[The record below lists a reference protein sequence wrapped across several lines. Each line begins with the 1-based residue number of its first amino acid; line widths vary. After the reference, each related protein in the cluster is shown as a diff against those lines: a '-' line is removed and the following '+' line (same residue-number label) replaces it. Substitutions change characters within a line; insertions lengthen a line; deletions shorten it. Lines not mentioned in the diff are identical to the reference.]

1 MKQALSI
8 VVTLSIAI
16 GLASCE
22 ARPGARLE
30 LSIGSKYASVIRRTQ
45 AVIYNRLRE
54 ASGGYMADVR
64 TGYFPEVNKLVYEIA
79 AGAPSANALRYLYE
93 TRGEYRVFITDD
105 DGEATDWI
113 TNEDVADADAGKAR
127 RGPTVFVGLAP
138 LSARRVA
145 EVSGDYI
152 GTTVQSSL
160 DGDLIYETTLTWP
173 IQRFYQFEVGTLE
186 EAEMLAVVL
195 KFGALPTDV
204 SAWNEDA
211 EVPGAIAAAD

>member
-1 MKQALSI
+1 MKQVLSI
-8 VVTLSIAI
+8 VVVVIVAT

-30 LSIGSKYASVIRRTQ
+30 LTIASDDASVIRRTQ
-45 AVIYNRLRE
+45 AVIYKRLRE
-54 ASGGYMADVR
+54 ASGGYIADVR
-64 TGYFPEVNKLVYEIA
+64 TAWFPELKKLVYEITS
-79 AGAPSANALRYLYE
+79 GAPAGDALQYLYE
-93 TRGEYRVFITDD
+93 TRGEYRVFITDE

-113 TNEDVADADAGKAR
+113 TNQDVADADAGKAR

-145 EVSGDYI
+145 EVSGEYI
-152 GTTVQSSL
+152 GSTVHTSL
-160 DGDLIYETTLTWP
+160 DGELIYETTLTWP

-204 SAWNEDA
+204 SAWSE
-211 EVPGAIAAAD
+211 ETL

>member
-8 VVTLSIAI
+8 VVVLVVAT

-30 LSIGSKYASVIRRTQ
+30 LSIASDDASVIRRTQ
-45 AVIYNRLRE
+45 AVIYNRLRD

-64 TGYFPEVNKLVYEIA
+64 TGYFPEMKKLVYEIA
-79 AGAPSANALRYLYE
+79 AGAPGKDALRYLYE
-93 TRGEYRVFITDD
+93 TRGEYRVFITDEN
-105 DGEATDWI
+105 GEATDWI

-145 EVSGDYI
+145 DVSGDYI
-152 GTTVQSSL
+152 GTTIQTSL
-160 DGDLIYETTLTWP
+160 DGELIYETTLTWP

-195 KFGALPTDV
+195 KFGVLPTEV
-204 SAWNEDA
+204 SAWSE
-211 EVPGAIAAAD
+211 ETP

>member
-1 MKQALSI
+1 MKPVLPT
-8 VVTLSIAI
+8 VVVLVLAA

-30 LSIGSKYASVIRRTQ
+30 LAVASEDAGVIRRVQ
-45 AVIYNRLRE
+45 AVMYNRLRE
-54 ASGGYMADVR
+54 ASGGYLADVR
-64 TGYFPEVNKLVYEIA
+64 TSYFPEAKKLVYEIA
-79 AGAPSANALRYLYE
+79 AGAPGRDALRYLYE
-93 TRGEYRVFITDD
+93 TRGEYRVFITDE

-152 GTTVQSSL
+152 GTTVQTSL
-160 DGDLIYETTLTWP
+160 DGELIYKTTLTWP

-204 SAWNEDA
+204 RAWSGELETPVKDQEN
-211 EVPGAIAAAD
+211 

>member
-8 VVTLSIAI
+8 VVVLVLAA

-30 LSIGSKYASVIRRTQ
+30 LAVASEDTSVIKRVQ

-54 ASGGYMADVR
+54 ASGGYIADVR
-64 TGYFPEVNKLVYEIA
+64 TSYFPDTKKLVYEIA
-79 AGAPSANALRYLYE
+79 VGAPGKDALRYLYE
-93 TRGEYRVFITDD
+93 TRGEYRVFITDEN
-105 DGEATDWI
+105 GEATDWI
-113 TNEDVADADAGKAR
+113 TNEDVVDADAGKAR

-152 GTTVQSSL
+152 GTTIQTSL
-160 DGDLIYETTLTWP
+160 DGELIYQTTLTWP
-173 IQRFYQFEVGTLE
+173 IQRFYQFEVGSLE

-204 SAWNEDA
+204 SAWSGDL
-211 EVPGAIAAAD
+211 EVMEKD

>member
-1 MKQALSI
+1 MKQVLSI
-8 VVTLSIAI
+8 VVVVIVAT

-30 LSIGSKYASVIRRTQ
+30 LTIASDDASVIRRTQ

-54 ASGGYMADVR
+54 ASGGYIADVR
-64 TGYFPEVNKLVYEIA
+64 TAWFPELKKLVYEITS
-79 AGAPSANALRYLYE
+79 GAPAGDALQYLYE
-93 TRGEYRVFITDD
+93 TRGEYRVFITDE

-113 TNEDVADADAGKAR
+113 TNQDVADADAGKAR

-152 GTTVQSSL
+152 GSTVHTSL
-160 DGDLIYETTLTWP
+160 DGELIYETTLTWP

-204 SAWNEDA
+204 SAWSE
-211 EVPGAIAAAD
+211 ETL

>member
-8 VVTLSIAI
+8 VVVLVLAT

-30 LSIGSKYASVIRRTQ
+30 LAIASEDAGVIRRAQ
-45 AVIYNRLRE
+45 AVLYNRLRE
-54 ASGGYMADVR
+54 ASGGYLADVR
-64 TGYFPEVNKLVYEIA
+64 TAYFPEMKKLVYEIA
-79 AGAPSANALRYLYE
+79 AGAPGKDALKYLYE
-93 TRGEYRVFITDD
+93 TRGEYRVFITDE

-145 EVSGDYI
+145 DVSGDYI
-152 GTTVQSSL
+152 GTTIHTSL
-160 DGDLIYETTLTWP
+160 DGELIYETTLTWP

-186 EAEMLAVVL
+186 EAEVLAVVL

-204 SAWNEDA
+204 SAWREDVEA
-211 EVPGAIAAAD
+211 PVKE